1 MQNNIDT
8 IVDFEKLRQT
18 NDLCHKWADRFGISS
33 NKFMK
38 FIINA
43 KSNYEFY
50 KNKLAIKY
58 RSQFSKD
65 HKKMF
70 YAFEV
75 ENALIQQY
83 YNCALKIIGILH
95 IKEEDFDEYLSI
107 ALITARHAVWQYKTH
122 KSRASFFTFLYNGIF
137 MRLSG
142 KKSKDYKNLK
152 NRKFYIYNETDMV
165 KEDET
170 NQLLHFSK
178 SKQEQVFY
186 QDEIDMCKMK
196 LQYIF
201 DHVLQDESDKIL
213 LGLYIKRHEEHSK
226 WCNKY
231 REMFLKSDGKK
242 LSRQAVHNKLKKM
255 QEKLKFV
262 FLKNKFD
269 IDFSKQNKFAI

>member
-1 MQNNIDT
+1 
-8 IVDFEKLRQT
+8 
-18 NDLCHKWADRFGISS
+18 
-33 NKFMK
+33 
-38 FIINA
+38 
-43 KSNYEFY
+43 
-50 KNKLAIKY
+50 
-58 RSQFSKD
+58 
-65 HKKMF
+65 
-70 YAFEV
+70 
-75 ENALIQQY
+75 
-83 YNCALKIIGILH
+83 
-95 IKEEDFDEYLSI
+95 
-107 ALITARHAVWQYKTH
+107 
-122 KSRASFFTFLYNGIF
+122 